1 VKLNAAELS
10 GWSVR
15 SLVVTPE
22 LYRAR
27 LDKRYVRLGP
37 SGDEVALPCEGN
49 LETPVWY
56 TNYDPKSQSLASEKN
71 KLTLSQGSCMRLSK
85 ESMSITVGLYSFAE
99 PLSLQAQGP
108 ERNVRLDKAL
118 EWFTLS
124 TKRQT
129 DHQVSTLRET
139 LVGEAAGFLYEDV
152 PGLIPHSTKYEKVRN
167 NYYRL
172 VLVGERTIVA
182 IDVYGTPSSSIEQL
196 QAAAEPVVR
205 ALRFEKQ

>member
-1 VKLNAAELS
+1 MKRFREALTHLADLLPDYYRTVKRAGFDS
-10 GWSVR
+10 C
-15 SLVVTPE
+15 LV
-22 LYRAR
+22 
-27 LDKRYVRLGP
+27 
-37 SGDEVALPCEGN
+37 
-49 LETPVWY
+49 
-56 TNYDPKSQSLASEKN
+56 
-71 KLTLSQGSCMRLSK
+71 
-85 ESMSITVGLYSFAE
+85 
-99 PLSLQAQGP
+99 
-108 ERNVRLDKAL
+108 
-118 EWFTLS
+118 
-124 TKRQT
+124 KRQT
-129 DHQVSTLRET
+129 DHQVSTLRDT